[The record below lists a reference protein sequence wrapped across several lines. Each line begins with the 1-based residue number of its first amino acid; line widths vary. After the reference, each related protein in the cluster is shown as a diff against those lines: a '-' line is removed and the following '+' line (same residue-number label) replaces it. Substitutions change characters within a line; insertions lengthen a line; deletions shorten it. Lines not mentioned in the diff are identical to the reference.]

1 MKPDLPPLAATRVF
15 DAAARNG
22 SFTAAALE
30 LGMTQSAVSYQIRL
44 LEDRVGSALFI
55 RNARGVSLNPLG
67 QRFHHR
73 VSAAFDMLS
82 GGYADAKGE
91 KHNTLNLSVIP
102 TFATNFLAQ
111 HLGAFS
117 LEEPEIAVRM
127 EVSDLLTNFTRDQ
140 IDVAIRGGN
149 GKWENMVSRRL
160 MPTVFSPMVSPALAQ
175 SVGGLSKPADLLKLH
190 LISPENPWWRL
201 WFAAHDV
208 QVRFDETSAN
218 RNYGPQVV
226 EAGAAVSGHGVAILT
241 PAFFQNEL
249 ERGDLI
255 QPFETLG
262 DDSTGFWLVYP
273 ESRRNASKV
282 RKFRS
287 WIEQATEPFRQT

>member
-1 MKPDLPPLAATRVF
+1 MKPDLPPLTATRVF

-30 LGMTQSAVSYQIRL
+30 LGMTQSAVSYQIKI
-44 LEDRVGSALFI
+44 LEDRVGSTLFV
-55 RNARGVSLNPLG
+55 RNARGVSLNPIG
-67 QRFHHR
+67 QKFHHR

-82 GGYADAKGE
+82 DGYADARGE

-117 LEEPEIAVRM
+117 REDSEIAVRM
-127 EVSDLLTNFTRDQ
+127 EGSDLLTDFTRDQ
-140 IDVAIRGGN
+140 VDIAIRGGN
-149 GKWENMVSRRL
+149 GQWENMASRLL
-160 MPTVFSPMVSPALAQ
+160 MPTLFSPMVSPALAEN
-175 SVGGLSKPADLLKLH
+175 VGGLSKPADLLKLH
-190 LISPENPWWRL
+190 LISRDNPWWRL

-208 QVRFDETSAN
+208 QMSFDETSAI
-218 RNYGPQVV
+218 RNFGPQVV

-241 PAFFQNEL
+241 PAFFRNEL

-262 DDSTGFWLVYP
+262 EDGTGFWLVYP

-287 WIEQATEPFRQT
+287 WIEQVTKPFRQA